1 MSFLPVISEFN
12 SDNTSEDDSYLPLL
26 STVTVEDASS
36 LPADLIFVGKVV
48 VLLKLGKT
56 SCAFLTSILKLI
68 SLAFS
73 TPWLKVKM
81 ILPFLTG

>member
-36 LPADLIFVGKVV
+36 LPFDLIFVGKVV

-73 TPWLKVKM
+73 TP
-81 ILPFLTG
+81 